1 MKELRFKQNKGFWG
15 LLITG
20 IMLIV
25 VGIAFIIGFTTKT
38 ADSMYSDGDVYGR
51 TTIKQDKAMAVA
63 ITATSG
69 ELTTQDGNSYYVIET
84 EDQKYIALEVPEK
97 FAQFHKEDGSEFEP
111 SLKLAV
117 KVGKWN
123 EETQKKW
130 YKVAQNFGIE
140 DDFEDVYFL
149 STVDYDNSNMW
160 ATIFA
165 ACAIV
170 LGGVVIFSA
179 FKKRKGNS
187 KAYDEL
193 VAIYPEL
200 KDNLTL
206 AKTDGLF
213 SSDVIKFYVYK
224 NHLLSVKNGFDVL
237 DLSQVIWMDFTTTT
251 YRGNTTAELPY
262 LLDGE
267 TKQKSFGFGNYA
279 KKHITDMERFFD
291 MLEQNFPNIAL
302 GSENRPEHVDGAI
315 NSKKTIAEFVAEQ
328 QAKQQIQQETEVATE
343 ENTVVQEEVDQPVS
357 DVASSEEIKENKDE
371 A

>member
-1 MKELRFKQNKGFWG
+1 MKELQFKQNKGFWG
-15 LLITG
+15 ILITG
-20 IMLIV
+20 IMFIV
-25 VGIAFIIGFTTKT
+25 VGIAFIIGFTIKT
-38 ADSMYSDGDVYGR
+38 ADSMYNSGEVYGKK
-51 TTIKQDKAMAVA
+51 TIKQDYNMAVA

-69 ELTTQDGNSYYVIET
+69 ELTTQDGNSYYIIET

-97 FAQFHKEDGSEFEP
+97 FAQFHKENGSEFEP

-123 EETQKKW
+123 EETQRKW
-130 YKVAQNFGIE
+130 YVVAQSFGIE

-165 ACAIV
+165 AGAIV
-170 LGGVVIFSA
+170 LGGIVIFAA

-193 VAIYPEL
+193 IAIYPEL

-206 AKTDGLF
+206 AKTEGLF
-213 SSDVIKFYVYK
+213 ASDVIKFYVYK

-251 YRGNTTAELPY
+251 YRGNTTAALPY

-267 TKQKSFGFGNYA
+267 TKQKSFAFGNYV
-279 KKHITDMERFFD
+279 KKHIADMERFFEV
-291 MLEQNFPNIAL
+291 LEQNFPNITFGA
-302 GSENRPEHVDGAI
+302 ENRPEQANGSG
-315 NSKKTIAEFVAEQ
+315 NKKTIAEFVAEQ
-328 QAKQQIQQETEVATE
+328 QAKQKNQQDDQQEVVAQAVVEQAELEQPTSEV
-343 ENTVVQEEVDQPVS
+343 VD
-357 DVASSEEIKENKDE
+357 SEEIKENKDE

>member
-1 MKELRFKQNKGFWG
+1 MKELQFKQNKGFWG
-15 LLITG
+15 ILITG
-20 IMLIV
+20 IMLFV

-38 ADSMYSDGDVYGR
+38 ADSMYNSGEVYGKK
-51 TTIKQDKAMAVA
+51 TVKQDYNMAVA

-69 ELTTQDGNSYYVIET
+69 ELTTQDGKSYYVIET

-97 FAQFHKEDGSEFEP
+97 FAQFNKDDGSEFEP

-123 EETQKKW
+123 EDTQRKW

-140 DDFEDVYFL
+140 ADFEDLYFL
-149 STVDYDNSNMW
+149 STVDYDNSKMW

-165 ACAIV
+165 AGAIV

-187 KAYDEL
+187 EAYDEL

-279 KKHITDMERFFD
+279 KKHMTDMERFFE
-291 MLEQNFPNIAL
+291 MLDQNFPNIAI
-302 GSENRPEHVDGAI
+302 GGENRPAQVGGTI

-328 QAKQQIQQETEVATE
+328 QAKQQIQQETE
-343 ENTVVQEEVDQPVS
+343 ENTVVQEEVEQPVS
-357 DVASSEEIKENKDE
+357 DDFVASEENKDE
-371 A
+371 AKNG